1 MSRPLSERRQ
11 ALLAQSARQ
20 RAAIIAA
27 AEPLVQK
34 AASADRLL
42 SHVRRYPIPLAALG
56 VAIVLFGSRKLF
68 DIASRAVTV
77 YALFRR

>member
-11 ALLAQSARQ
+11 ALLAQSAQQ

-34 AASADRLL
+34 ATSADRLL

-68 DIASRAVTV
+68 DVASRALTV

>member
-1 MSRPLSERRQ
+1 M
-11 ALLAQSARQ
+11 AQ

-27 AEPLVQK
+27 AEPLVHK
-34 AASADRLL
+34 AATADRLL
-42 SHVRRYPIPLAALG
+42 SHVRRYPVPLAALG
-56 VAIVLFGSRKLF
+56 IAVVLLGSRRLF

>member
-1 MSRPLSERRQ
+1 MSRPLRERRE
-11 ALLAQSARQ
+11 ALIAQSAQQ

-27 AEPLVQK
+27 AEPLMHK
-34 AASADRLL
+34 ATIADRLL

-68 DIASRAVTV
+68 DIASRALTV

>member
-1 MSRPLSERRQ
+1 MSRPLSERRE
-11 ALLAQSARQ
+11 ALIARSMQQ

-27 AEPLVQK
+27 AEPLVHK

-42 SHVRRYPIPLAALG
+42 SYVRRYPLPLAALG
-56 VAIVLFGSRKLF
+56 VATVVFGSRKLF
-68 DIASRAVTV
+68 DIASRALTI